1 MDCQAAVQ
9 VVVLADLID
18 VQDFL
23 VVYNIPWN
31 LFRSN
36 GLFGKL
42 STFFCEN
49 SADVIVIQNVVV
61 DFNLHCAKIFF
72 G

>member
-36 GLFGKL
+36 GLFVKL
-42 STFFCEN
+42 ATFFLVVLCRPKLLFRFFWK
-49 SADVIVIQNVVV
+49 VV
-61 DFNLHCAKIFF
+61 DVFLIL
-72 G
+72 